1 MCWIFMKFVVNWK
14 LLKHWTI
21 YSVRFEDVSEVLR
34 KIQVFWGVFLI
45 TWQNVTDVLLAY
57 IISVFV
63 DEQSKKSLTHLLQF
77 LVVLGNF

>member
-1 MCWIFMKFVVNWK
+1 
-14 LLKHWTI
+14 
-21 YSVRFEDVSEVLR
+21 VRFEDVSEVLR